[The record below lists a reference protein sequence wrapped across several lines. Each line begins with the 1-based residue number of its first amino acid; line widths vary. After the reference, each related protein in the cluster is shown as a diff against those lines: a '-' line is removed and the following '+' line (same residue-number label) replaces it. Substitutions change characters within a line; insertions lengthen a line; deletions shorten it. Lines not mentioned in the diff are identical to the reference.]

1 MPISLSTYDMMPDMR
16 NIPFLSNDMHVSHYR
31 VVDKCVYNGRFNIC
45 SVILSVIAKISE
57 NADRIHEKNFKS
69 YYLSVHMYIYVQ
81 SLLLRALE
89 HEKNDITQMFIV
101 IELLYYLF
109 L

>member
-1 MPISLSTYDMMPDMR
+1 MMPDMR
-16 NIPFLSNDMHVSHYR
+16 HIPFLSNDMHVSHYR
-31 VVDKCVYNGRFNIC
+31 VVDKCRTYNGRFNIC
-45 SVILSVIAKISE
+45 SVILSIIAKTGE
-57 NADRIHEKNFKS
+57 NADRIHEKNFKSS

-81 SLLLRALE
+81 SSLLRALE
-89 HEKNDITQMFIV
+89 YEKNDITQMFIV